1 MDGKSM
7 VSRSWRSVAAA
18 ILAAGVGLA
27 VRAAFLEPLG
37 TRAPWITFFP
47 AVILAALA
55 TGFPGGLLATVL
67 SCVAVAWVWPALGH
81 PPFLV
86 AGSDW
91 LLMAVFFGIGV
102 LVSSVTEAMR
112 RARDRDRAGKG
123 ALLKR
128 ERELRG
134 FLDAIPNPVFLKDRE
149 SRWLLANRAALALL
163 GRSADEVIGKA
174 DHEFLGDEAAA
185 AALRRNDV
193 KVMDSGVTE
202 VVEESV
208 PTSAGLRVYQS
219 TRVPFRDAEGRV
231 VGIIGSAV
239 DVTERKRTEEVLA
252 FLAQSIQSRSGERFF
267 QDLAGF
273 LARLLDMQFICIDR
287 LEGDGLTAQTLA
299 VWCDGAFQDNVSYA
313 LKDTPC
319 GDVVGKEV
327 CCFPASVCQ
336 YFPRDLVLQDLRAE
350 SYVGVTLWSH
360 SGAPIGLIAVIG
372 RSPLADPG
380 VAAGVLKMVAS
391 RASNELERL
400 ETEREL
406 AESERRYRL
415 VVTTMAEG
423 LLLQGP
429 DGTPTACN
437 PAAERILGMGVEEMR
452 ALRSGAPFGDA
463 VREDRSPFP
472 AGEQPPAAALRTGRR
487 QPGVVMGIRGPAG
500 GLGWISVNSE
510 PVLGAAG
517 GVDLVVSTF
526 TDITAA
532 KEAEAEHTAIQARLV
547 NSARLAALGTLVA
560 GLAHEINNPLAAE
573 IAGAGV
579 ALELTREARERF
591 QAGARLDTEAELRA
605 LDQVTEALTDAQ
617 EGGQRIARIVKDM
630 AAFAR
635 PEAGRTRIRL
645 GDVVNDAI
653 RWVPAPLLQASKVE
667 VVDLGPPEVM
677 ASAGQIQQVV
687 VNLLTNAVKA
697 RPPGAPGKVV
707 LRIGPGDSGQAFLEV
722 TDDGAGIA
730 PAIRD
735 RIFEPFFT
743 TRPVGEGRGTGLG
756 LAVSHAIAASHGG
769 TLTVESEVG
778 KGSTFR
784 VELPAAPVEA

>member
-1 MDGKSM
+1 MNGKSV
-7 VSRSWRSVAAA
+7 VSRTMRSLPAA
-18 ILAAGVGLA
+18 ILAVGLGLA
-27 VRAAFLEPLG
+27 VRAAFMEPLG
-37 TRAPWITFFP
+37 TRATWITFFP

-55 TGFPGGLLATVL
+55 AGLPGGLLATVF
-67 SCVAVAWVWPALGH
+67 SCVAVAWAWPALGH

-91 LLMAVFFGIGV
+91 LLMALFFAIGV
-102 LVSSVTEAMR
+102 LVSSITEAMR
-112 RARDRDRAGKG
+112 RARDRDRAARG
-123 ALLKR
+123 ALLER

-149 SRWLLANRAALALL
+149 SRWLLANRAALSVV
-163 GRSADEVIGKA
+163 GRSAAEVIGRT
-174 DHEFLGDEAAA
+174 DREFLGDEAAA
-185 AALRRNDV
+185 SLRRNDLQ
-193 KVMDSGVTE
+193 VMASGATE

-219 TRVPFRDAEGRV
+219 TKVPHRDAEGRV
-231 VGIIGSAV
+231 VGLIASAV
-239 DVTERKRTEEVLA
+239 DITERKRTEEVLA
-252 FLAQSIQSRSGERFF
+252 FLSQSIQSGSGERFF
-267 QDLAGF
+267 KELAGF
-273 LARLLDMQFICIDR
+273 LAQLLDMHFICIDR

-299 VWCDGAFQDNVSYA
+299 VWCDGAFQDNLSYA

-336 YFPRDLVLQDLRAE
+336 YFPRDTVLQDLRAE

-380 VAAGVLKMVAS
+380 VAARVLKMVVS

-400 ETEREL
+400 EAERAL
-406 AESERRYRL
+406 RESEARYRL
-415 VVTTMAEG
+415 VVTTMADG
-423 LLLQGP
+423 LLLHGP
-429 DGTPTACN
+429 DGTPAACN
-437 PAAERILGMGVEEMR
+437 PAAERILGLGLEEMR
-452 ALRSGAPFGDA
+452 AFRSGAPFGEA
-463 VREDRSPFP
+463 VREDLGPFP
-472 AGEQPPAAALRTGRR
+472 ACDQPPAVALRTGRG
-487 QPGVVMGIRGPAG
+487 QQGVVMGMRGPAG
-500 GLGWISVNSE
+500 GLTWIRVSSE
-510 PVLGAAG
+510 PVLGASG

-532 KEAEAEHTAIQARLV
+532 KEVEAESRAIQARLES
-547 NSARLAALGTLVA
+547 SARLASLGTLVA

-579 ALELTREARERF
+579 AMEITREAR
-591 QAGARLDTEAELRA
+591 ARLQAVAPCDTEVELRA
-605 LDQVTEALTDAQ
+605 LDQVIDALTDAQ
-617 EGGQRIARIVKDM
+617 EGGQRIAQIVKDM
-630 AAFAR
+630 AAVAR
-635 PEAGRTRIRL
+635 PEAGRARVRL
-645 GDVVNDAI
+645 ADVVNDAI
-653 RWVPAPLLQASKVE
+653 RWVPAPLLEASRVE
-667 VVDLGPPEVM
+667 VVDLGSPEVM

-697 RPPGAPGKVV
+697 RAPGAAGGVV
-707 LRIGPGDSGQAFLEV
+707 LRIGAGDSGQAFLEV
-722 TDDGAGIA
+722 TDDGVGID
-730 PAIRD
+730 PSIRE

-756 LAVSHAIAASHGG
+756 LAVSQAIAASHGG
-769 TLTVESEVG
+769 TLTVQSEVG

>member
-1 MDGKSM
+1 
-7 VSRSWRSVAAA
+7 
-18 ILAAGVGLA
+18 
-27 VRAAFLEPLG
+27 LE
-37 TRAPWITFFP
+37 
-47 AVILAALA
+47 
-55 TGFPGGLLATVL
+55 
-67 SCVAVAWVWPALGH
+67 
-81 PPFLV
+81 
-86 AGSDW
+86 
-91 LLMAVFFGIGV
+91 
-102 LVSSVTEAMR
+102 
-112 RARDRDRAGKG
+112 
-123 ALLKR
+123 R

-149 SRWLLANRAALALL
+149 SRWLLANQAALTVV
-163 GRSADEVIGKA
+163 GRSAEQVIGKA
-174 DHEFLGDEAAA
+174 DGEFLGDEAAA
-185 AALRRNDV
+185 TSLRRNDLQ
-193 KVMDSGVTE
+193 VMVSGATE

-219 TRVPFRDAEGRV
+219 TKVPYRDAEGRV

-252 FLAQSIQSRSGERFF
+252 FLSQSIQSGSGERFF

-273 LARLLDMQFICIDR
+273 LARLLDMHFICIDR

-336 YFPRDLVLQDLRAE
+336 YFPRDAVLQDLRAE

-400 ETEREL
+400 ETERAL

-437 PAAERILGMGVEEMR
+437 PAAERILGLGFEEMR
-452 ALRSGAPFGDA
+452 ALRSGAPFGEA
-463 VREDRSPFP
+463 VREDGSPFP

-487 QPGVVMGIRGPAG
+487 QPGVVMGLRGPAG
-500 GLGWISVNSE
+500 GFSWIRVNSE

-532 KEAEAEHTAIQARLV
+532 KAAEAEHAAIQARLV

-579 ALELTREARERF
+579 ALEITREARKRF
-591 QAGARLDTEAELRA
+591 QSGARFDTEAELRA

-635 PEAGRTRIRL
+635 PEAGRMRVRL

-653 RWVPAPLLQASKVE
+653 RWVPAPLLQASRVE

-697 RPPGAPGKVV
+697 RAPGATGTVV
-707 LRIGPGDSGQAFLEV
+707 LRFGAGDSGQAFLEV
-722 TDDGAGIA
+722 TDDGVGID

>member
-1 MDGKSM
+1 MNGKSV
-7 VSRSWRSVAAA
+7 VSRTMRSLPAA
-18 ILAAGVGLA
+18 ILAVGLGLA
-27 VRAAFLEPLG
+27 VRAAFMEPLG
-37 TRAPWITFFP
+37 TRATWITFFP

-55 TGFPGGLLATVL
+55 TGLPGGLLATVF
-67 SCVAVAWVWPALGH
+67 SCVAVAWAWPALGH

-91 LLMAVFFGIGV
+91 LLMALFFAIGV
-102 LVSSVTEAMR
+102 LVSSITEAMR
-112 RARDRDRAGKG
+112 RARDRDRAARG
-123 ALLKR
+123 ALLER

-149 SRWLLANRAALALL
+149 SRWLLANRAALSVV
-163 GRSADEVIGKA
+163 GRSAAEVIGRT
-174 DHEFLGDEAAA
+174 DREFLGDEAAA
-185 AALRRNDV
+185 SLRRNDLQ
-193 KVMDSGVTE
+193 VMASGATE

-219 TRVPFRDAEGRV
+219 TKVPHRDAEGRV
-231 VGIIGSAV
+231 VGLIASAV
-239 DVTERKRTEEVLA
+239 DITERKRTEEVLA
-252 FLAQSIQSRSGERFF
+252 FLSQSIQSGSGERFF
-267 QDLAGF
+267 KELAGF
-273 LARLLDMQFICIDR
+273 LAQLLDMHFICIDR

-299 VWCDGAFQDNVSYA
+299 VWCDGAFQDNLSYA

-336 YFPRDLVLQDLRAE
+336 YFPRDTVLQDLRAE

-380 VAAGVLKMVAS
+380 VAARVLKMVVS

-400 ETEREL
+400 EAERAL
-406 AESERRYRL
+406 RESEARYRL
-415 VVTTMAEG
+415 VVTTMADG
-423 LLLQGP
+423 LLLHGP
-429 DGTPTACN
+429 DGTPAACN
-437 PAAERILGMGVEEMR
+437 PAAERILGLGLEEMR
-452 ALRSGAPFGDA
+452 AFRSGAPFGEA
-463 VREDRSPFP
+463 VREDLGPFP
-472 AGEQPPAAALRTGRR
+472 ACDQPPAVALRTGRG
-487 QPGVVMGIRGPAG
+487 QQGVVMGMRGPAG
-500 GLGWISVNSE
+500 GLTWIRVSSE
-510 PVLGAAG
+510 PVLGASG

-532 KEAEAEHTAIQARLV
+532 KEVEAESRAIQARLES
-547 NSARLAALGTLVA
+547 SARLASLGTLVA

-579 ALELTREARERF
+579 AMEITREAR
-591 QAGARLDTEAELRA
+591 ARLQAVARYDTEAELRA
-605 LDQVTEALTDAQ
+605 LDQVIDALTDAQ
-617 EGGQRIARIVKDM
+617 EGGQRIAQIVKDM
-630 AAFAR
+630 AAVAR
-635 PEAGRTRIRL
+635 PEAGRARVRL
-645 GDVVNDAI
+645 ADVVNDAI
-653 RWVPAPLLQASKVE
+653 RWVPAPLLEASRVE
-667 VVDLGPPEVM
+667 VVDLGSPEVM

-697 RPPGAPGKVV
+697 RAPGAAGGVV
-707 LRIGPGDSGQAFLEV
+707 LRIGAGDSGQAFLEV
-722 TDDGAGIA
+722 TDDGVGID
-730 PAIRD
+730 PSIRE

-756 LAVSHAIAASHGG
+756 LAVSQAIAASHGG
-769 TLTVESEVG
+769 TLTVQSEVG